1 MHDLHDGLVDRV
13 EQDRGRVERDRDV
26 ERDRARAGWNGTGR
40 WNRTGARG
48 GWNRTGAWWRT
59 LCLWTPGGGSPKRS
73 RTCGRKDEI

>member
-13 EQDRGRVERDRDV
+13 EQDRDREVERDRDREV

-40 WNRTGARG
+40 
-48 GWNRTGAWWRT
+48 WNRTGAWWRT

-73 RTCGRKDEI
+73 RTCGRKDER